1 MDTGKDHMPNTRTR
15 ARALPELLVIIGLSV
30 AVYLLSSR
38 YDILENIVRLSHRYE
53 HLEVDEIIT
62 VSIFLMFSL
71 LFFSIRRWREAKSS
85 EALSKRRSEELEKA
99 LSEVR
104 QIRGMI
110 TICSVCRRVRTD
122 EGFWQQI
129 EVYVRDHSDAE
140 FTHGICKECA
150 KKLYPELQEEGRLD
164 QLP

>member
-1 MDTGKDHMPNTRTR
+1 MDTGNDHMSNRKTR
-15 ARALPELLVIIGLSV
+15 ARALPELLVIIGLCV

-53 HLEVDEIIT
+53 HLELDEIIT
-62 VSIFLMFSL
+62 VSMFLMFAL
-71 LFFSIRRWREAKSS
+71 LFFSIRRWREAKRS
-85 EALSKRRSEELEKA
+85 EALAKQHAEDLGKA

-104 QIRGMI
+104 QLRGMI
-110 TICSVCRRVRTD
+110 TICSVCKRVRND
-122 EGFWQQI
+122 EGFWEQI
-129 EVYVRDHSDAE
+129 EVYVRGHSEAE

-150 KKLYPELQEEGRLD
+150 KKLYPEFEEEGQLD